1 MSDNNSARTKC
12 AEKPKAID
20 AAWERELDRR
30 EAEIESG
37 RKNLLTHEEV
47 MISLR
52 AALAEKLKKT

>member
-1 MSDNNSARTKC
+1 MSDNNSARPRR
-12 AEKPKAID
+12 AEKQKAID

-37 RKNLLTHEEV
+37 RENLLTHEEV

-52 AALAEKLKKT
+52 AALAETPKKT